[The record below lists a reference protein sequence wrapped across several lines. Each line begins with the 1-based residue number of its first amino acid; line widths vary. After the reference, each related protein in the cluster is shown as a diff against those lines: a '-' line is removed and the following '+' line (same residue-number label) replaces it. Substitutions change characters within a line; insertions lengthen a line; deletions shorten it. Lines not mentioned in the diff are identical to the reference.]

1 MNGYRRCG
9 YTQCNITQIKR
20 DGWDDAISSYREE
33 ARDEHTKWTKWDRE
47 RQVSQDIISG
57 GT

>member
-1 MNGYRRCG
+1 MWIHTMQY
-9 YTQCNITQIKR
+9 YSEIKR
-20 DGWDDAISSYREE
+20 DGWDEAISSYREE
-33 ARDEHTKWTKWDRE
+33 TRDEHTKWTKWDRE